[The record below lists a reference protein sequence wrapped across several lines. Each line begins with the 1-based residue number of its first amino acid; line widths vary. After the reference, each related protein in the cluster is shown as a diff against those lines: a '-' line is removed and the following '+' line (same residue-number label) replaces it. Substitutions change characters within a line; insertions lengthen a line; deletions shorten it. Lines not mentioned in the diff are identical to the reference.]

1 MPTLCTVKELEEAYI
16 AATTLYAGGPL
27 TAAGR
32 ALAKHNPL
40 SRPGSVFPV
49 PKGSPADINT
59 LAHEVVAEILSNTAT
74 VKTERGAVY
83 DIMASDRRGLR
94 FHATG
99 ALKGF
104 LEP

>member
-1 MPTLCTVKELEEAYI
+1 MPVLCSVKDLEEAYD
-16 AATTLYAGGPL
+16 AATALYAGGPL
-27 TAAGR
+27 TVAGR

-40 SRPGSVFPV
+40 SRPGSAFPI
-49 PKGSPADINT
+49 PKGGPAEINT
-59 LAHEVVAEILSNTAT
+59 LAHEIVAAILSDGAA

-83 DIMASDRRGLR
+83 DITAPDRRGLH

>member
-1 MPTLCTVKELEEAYI
+1 MPVLCTVKDLEEAYD

-27 TAAGR
+27 TVAGR

-40 SRPGSVFPV
+40 SRPGSVFPI
-49 PKGSPADINT
+49 PKGSPADINA
-59 LAHEVVAEILSNTAT
+59 LAHEVVAAILSERSA
-74 VKTERGAVY
+74 VKTERGAIY
-83 DIMASDRRGLR
+83 DITAPNGRGLR
-94 FHATG
+94 FHAAG

>member
-1 MPTLCTVKELEEAYI
+1 MPVLCTVKDLEEAYA
-16 AATTLYAGGPL
+16 AATTLHAGGPL
-27 TAAGR
+27 TVAGR

-40 SRPGSVFPV
+40 SRPGSVFPI

-59 LAHEVVAEILSNTAT
+59 LAHEVIGVILSDGAT

-83 DIMASDRRGLR
+83 DITAPDRRGLR
-94 FHATG
+94 FHAGG

>member
-1 MPTLCTVKELEEAYI
+1 MPVLCTVKDLEDAYD
-16 AATTLYAGGPL
+16 AATALYAGGPL

-40 SRPGSVFPV
+40 SRPGSIFPV
-49 PKGSPADINT
+49 PKGKPADINE
-59 LAHEVVAEILSNTAT
+59 LAHEVVASILSEGAT

-83 DIMASDRRGLR
+83 DITAPDRRGLR
-94 FHATG
+94 FHAAG

>member
-1 MPTLCTVKELEEAYI
+1 MPVLCTVEDLEDAYN
-16 AATTLYAGGPL
+16 AATALYAGGPL

-40 SRPGSVFPV
+40 HRPGSAFPI
-49 PKGSPADINT
+49 PKGTPADINNS
-59 LAHEVVAEILSNTAT
+59 AHEVIAEILSDQAT
-74 VKTERGAVY
+74 LKTDRGAVY
-83 DIMASDRRGLR
+83 DITAPDRRGLR
-94 FHATG
+94 FHAAG

>member
-1 MPTLCTVKELEEAYI
+1 MPVLCSVQDLEEAYD

-27 TAAGR
+27 TVAGR

-40 SRPGSVFPV
+40 SRLGSAFPT
-49 PKGSPADINT
+49 PKGSPADINV
-59 LAHEVVAEILSNTAT
+59 LAHEVVAAILSDGAT

-83 DIMASDRRGLR
+83 DITAPDRRGLR
-94 FHATG
+94 FHTTG

>member
-1 MPTLCTVKELEEAYI
+1 MPVLCSVQDLEEAYD

-49 PKGSPADINT
+49 PKGNPVDINMQ
-59 LAHEVVAEILSNTAT
+59 AHEVVAGILSDKAT
-74 VKTERGAVY
+74 VRTKRGAVY
-83 DIMASDRRGLR
+83 DITAPDRRGLR
-94 FHATG
+94 FHAAG

>member
-1 MPTLCTVKELEEAYI
+1 MPILCSVKDLEEAYG
-16 AATTLYAGGPL
+16 AAVTLYAGGPL

-40 SRPGSVFPV
+40 SRPGSVFPT
-49 PKGSPADINT
+49 PKGSPADINK
-59 LAHEVVAEILSNTAT
+59 LAHEVVATILSDGAT

-83 DIMASDRRGLR
+83 DITAPDRRGLR
-94 FHATG
+94 FHAAG